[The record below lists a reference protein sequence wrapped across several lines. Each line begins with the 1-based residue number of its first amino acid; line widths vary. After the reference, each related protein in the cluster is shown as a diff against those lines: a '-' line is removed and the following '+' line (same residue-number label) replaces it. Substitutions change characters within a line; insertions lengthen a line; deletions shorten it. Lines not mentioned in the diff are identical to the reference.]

1 MTNIKLND
9 IDRQIRKENKIK
21 WIMNGRWGKLTTGE
35 KVARVTLKLLRFAV
49 IAAVIALVVSVV
61 IGVALGIMVA
71 MGVASA
77 ISGGFENVSR
87 SNTNRLYGMYRW

>member
-21 WIMNGRWGKLTTGE
+21 WIMNARWGKLTTGE

-61 IGVALGIMVA
+61 IGVTLGIVVA
-71 MGVASA
+71 IGVSNA
-77 ISGGFENVSR
+77 IIGGFQNASR
-87 SNTNRLYGMYRW
+87 TNTNRLYGMYRW

>member
-9 IDRQIRKENKIK
+9 IDKQIREANKIK
-21 WIMNGRWGKLTTGE
+21 WIMNASWRKLTTGE

-49 IAAVIALVVSVV
+49 IAAIIALIVSVV